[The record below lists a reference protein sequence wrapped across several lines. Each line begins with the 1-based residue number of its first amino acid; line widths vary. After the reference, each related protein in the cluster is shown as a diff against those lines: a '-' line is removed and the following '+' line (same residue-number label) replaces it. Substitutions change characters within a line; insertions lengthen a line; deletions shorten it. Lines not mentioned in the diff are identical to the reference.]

1 MKLNNLIEYNKA
13 ILAGA
18 AIAIGAM
25 LYLTVGGVAGAIG
38 FTIGLYLVL
47 WYGLNLYTG
56 KVGHASSWKDWLNL
70 LFMLIGNIIGT
81 LLVVMILPHPAAI
94 AAITAKLTV
103 PLWIVFLKAVVCGI
117 LIYAGVDQY
126 KKGHRYAPI
135 IAVPAFILCGAEHCI
150 ADFCFFVA
158 AGAIMP
164 TTFIPFILIVI
175 LGNSIGSLLF
185 RFLTT

>member
-1 MKLNNLIEYNKA
+1 MKLNNLVEYNKA

-25 LYLTVGGVAGAIG
+25 AYLALGGAAGAIA
-38 FTIGLYLVL
+38 FSVGLYLVL

-56 KVGHASSWKDWLNL
+56 KVGYASTWKDWANL
-70 LFMLIGNIIGT
+70 WFMLIGNLIGC
-81 LLVVMILPHPAAI
+81 LLVVIILPHPAAI
-94 AAITAKLTV
+94 AAITAKLAV

-117 LIYAGVDQY
+117 LIYAGVDQF
-126 KKGHRYAPI
+126 KKGRQYAPI
-135 IAVPAFILCGAEHCI
+135 IAVPAFIICGAEHCI